1 AANVLV
7 QYPKYRSQ
15 QDRFWDRPMRVHIAS
30 LLKSTLQEPLAWSEL
45 RRKLPAYAQ
54 SQAETVLQEQVTQ
67 GLLFLHPPTSSR
79 SGQRY
84 GATPPDAKTYL
95 RAELATVFNKLEKL
109 GFTIAALRVG
119 ALELLHEE
127 EWAPTLLATGSS
139 QPAQTGG
146 TASEPTQPSS
156 NEP

>member
-1 AANVLV
+1 EPQTLSKIRAALPTRFRDMSLDDLAEVLRRQVAANVLV

-119 ALELLHEE
+119 A
-127 EWAPTLLATGSS
+127 
-139 QPAQTGG
+139 
-146 TASEPTQPSS
+146 
-156 NEP
+156 